1 MALWH
6 GSMSL
11 VMSYRC
17 LDAERRQ
24 AIVESI
30 ERLAA
35 ASMEPEEMAEVAAQ
49 EVKELTG
56 ASRAWI
62 ECPYGGDGWHPVAEE
77 LSDVAESISV
87 PVERD
92 GFQVALLTV
101 VKDEDGFSPADIETL
116 RFLGRCVSSLPIGDN
131 GHAEAS

>member
-1 MALWH
+1 MALWRA
-6 GSMSL
+6 SMSL

-17 LDAERRQ
+17 LDAERRK

-35 ASMEPEEMAEVAAQ
+35 ASIDPDEIAEVAAR

-77 LSDVAESISV
+77 LNDVAESISV

-92 GFQVALLTV
+92 GSQVALLTV
-101 VKDEDGFSPADIETL
+101 VKDEDGFTAADVETL
-116 RFLGRCVSSLPIGDN
+116 RFLSRCVSSLPIGDN
-131 GHAEAS
+131 GHLEAS

>member
-1 MALWH
+1 
-6 GSMSL
+6 MSL

-17 LDAERRQ
+17 LDAERRK

-35 ASMEPEEMAEVAAQ
+35 APMEPDEIAEVAAR
-49 EVKELTG
+49 EVKALTG

-62 ECPYGGDGWHPVAEE
+62 ECPYGGDGWHSVAEE
-77 LSDVAESISV
+77 LNDVAESISV

-92 GFQVALLTV
+92 GSQIALLTV
-101 VKDEDGFSPADIETL
+101 VKDADGFSAADIETL
-116 RFLGRCVSSLPIGDN
+116 RFLSRCVSSLPIGDN

>member
-1 MALWH
+1 
-6 GSMSL
+6 MSL

-17 LDAERRQ
+17 LDAERRK

-35 ASMEPEEMAEVAAQ
+35 ASTDPDEIAEVAAR

-77 LSDVAESISV
+77 LNDVAESISV

-92 GFQVALLTV
+92 GSQVALLTV
-101 VKDEDGFSPADIETL
+101 VKDEDGFTAADVETL
-116 RFLGRCVSSLPIGDN
+116 RFLSRCVSSLPIGDN
-131 GHAEAS
+131 GHREAS